1 MDATETLIEIDQQW
15 TEIFDCL
22 KLWIRAQEITE
33 EDKKI
38 NEAVSRMSTI

>member
-33 EDKKI
+33 DKKI